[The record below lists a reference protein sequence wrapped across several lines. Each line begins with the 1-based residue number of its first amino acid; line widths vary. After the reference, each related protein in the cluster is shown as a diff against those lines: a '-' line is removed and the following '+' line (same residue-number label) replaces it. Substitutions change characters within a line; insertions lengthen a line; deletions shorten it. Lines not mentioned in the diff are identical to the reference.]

1 MMVCTVLNV
10 GDKAVSWLRH
20 SQPIPQLLALNNL
33 TNTPNPRYRGLVSSG
48 WTEFVLRIRA
58 VRPRDSGLFECQ
70 ATNRKSCL
78 VLLGLCIK
86 ITASTGHFF

>member
-70 ATNRKSCL
+70 ATNEKSGCPGCS
-78 VLLGLCIK
+78 VYQEE
-86 ITASTGHFF
+86 